1 MPHGSTTTGS
11 AVLGRS
17 NVTVL
22 TDGATTRRLDPAS
35 TAWRLVDGDVLG
47 LDLQTEEYFVIKG
60 SGVALWH
67 RMADGA
73 TDEELAGVLTE
84 RYDLPLERARTDVA
98 AFLDTLRKRGFAA
111 P

>member
-1 MPHGSTTTGS
+1 MGS
-11 AVLGRS
+11 AVIDRS
-17 NVTVL
+17 SVAAL
-22 TDGATTRRLDPAS
+22 TDEAATRRLDPAA

-60 SGVALWH
+60 SGVALWS

-73 TDEELAGVLTE
+73 TDEELAGLLSE

-98 AFLDTLRKRGFAA
+98 AFVDTLRRRGFVA